1 MNRMNLGNKL
11 FQARKKVGLSQE
23 TVAEKLGVSRQTV
36 SKWETDETVP
46 DIYQA
51 KKLAK
56 LYNLTLD
63 ELIEFDIDVKEIEEV
78 IKNTNEEKEAKI
90 NWTNAWSKKYPVLAT
105 YQNKVD
111 ILKYAIEIR
120 KMLDNLGDEYGY
132 NTLDSM
138 LILKDI
144 LYHEWKDKK

>member
-1 MNRMNLGNKL
+1 MNLGNNL

-36 SKWETDETVP
+36 SKWETNETVP